1 MSAASDDD
9 CCGYAAR
16 ADWPAEV
23 SRRLFEEVARIG
35 FRERTVLEVGCGYGR
50 ILAGALLGGARAVSG
65 VELDPEALVEAGER
79 AARAGHRD
87 RVTLVVGDGAMIPLA
102 PHDIVILDRV
112 ICCYDDADR
121 LVDRS
126 VAAAGLAYA
135 FSVPESRGL
144 RGLWNR
150 LAYGVEGAWDRLRR
164 QPRSWLHDVE
174 RIHRRL
180 TVAGFTRAASGREG
194 KWYLAVY
201 RRHQG

>member
-1 MSAASDDD
+1 MTAAAER
-9 CCGYAAR
+9 CCDYSER

-23 SRRLFEEVARIG
+23 SRRLFEEVARVG
-35 FRERTVLEVGCGYGR
+35 FDGRTILEVGCGYGR
-50 ILAGALLGGARAVSG
+50 ILAGALVGGARAVTG
-65 VELDPEALVEAGER
+65 VELDPEAIALAGER

-87 RVTLVVGDGAMIPLA
+87 RCTLVVGDGALIPLA

-126 VAAAGLAYA
+126 VGAAAMAYA

-150 LAYGVEGAWDRLRR
+150 LVYGLEGAWDQIRG

-180 TVAGFTRAASGREG
+180 AAAGFARDAWGREG

-201 RRHQG
+201 RRPQG

>member
-1 MSAASDDD
+1 MSAAADE
-9 CCGYAAR
+9 CCDYSER

-23 SRRLFEEVARIG
+23 SRRLFDEVARVG
-35 FRERTVLEVGCGYGR
+35 FGERTVLEVGCGYGR
-50 ILAGALLGGARAVSG
+50 MLAGALVGGARAVTG
-65 VELDPEALVEAGER
+65 VELDPEAIVQAGER

-87 RVTLVVGDGAMIPLA
+87 RCTLVVGDGAIIPLA
-102 PHDIVILDRV
+102 AHDIVILDRV

-126 VAAAGLAYA
+126 VGAAGIAYA

-150 LAYGVEGAWDRLRR
+150 LAYGFEGAWDRLRR
-164 QPRSWLHDVE
+164 QPRSFLHDVE
-174 RIHRRL
+174 GIHRRL
-180 TVAGFTRAASGREG
+180 AAAGFQRDAWGREG

>member
-1 MSAASDDD
+1 VSAAADD
-9 CCGYAAR
+9 CCDYAER

-23 SRRLFEEVARIG
+23 SRRLFEEVARVG
-35 FRERTVLEVGCGYGR
+35 FGERTVLEVGCGYGR
-50 ILAGALLGGARAVSG
+50 IVAGALVGGARAVTG
-65 VELDPEALVEAGER
+65 VELDPEAIVQTGER
-79 AARAGHRD
+79 ATRAGHRD
-87 RVTLVVGDGAMIPLA
+87 RCTLVVGDGAIISLA

-126 VAAAGLAYA
+126 VVAAGMAYA

-144 RGLWNR
+144 RGLRNR
-150 LAYGVEGAWDRLRR
+150 LTYGLEGAWDRLRR

-180 TVAGFTRAASGREG
+180 AAAGFTRDAWGREG

-201 RRHQG
+201 RRQEG

>member
-1 MSAASDDD
+1 MSAAADD
-9 CCGYAAR
+9 CCDYSTR

-23 SRRLFEEVARIG
+23 SRRLFEQVARVG

-50 ILAGALLGGARAVSG
+50 ILAGALLGGARAATG
-65 VELDPEALVEAGER
+65 VELDPEAIVQAGER
-79 AARAGHRD
+79 ASRVGHRD
-87 RVTLVVGDGAMIPLA
+87 RCTLVLGDGATIPLA

-126 VAAAGLAYA
+126 VLAAGIVYA

-150 LAYGVEGAWDRLRR
+150 LAYGLEGAWDCIRR
-164 QPRSWLHDVE
+164 QPRSWLHDID

-180 TVAGFTRAASGREG
+180 AAAGFRLDASGREG

-201 RRHQG
+201 RRHQD